1 MLRRIKPLLHEWL
14 DESGQETK
22 GVGMETFR
30 FQPGE
35 TPVLLSI
42 PHVGTVVPPDIA
54 ATMTDSALAMPDTDW
69 HLDRLYHFAPALGIG
84 FLKPI
89 LSRYVIDLNR
99 DPDSD
104 LPIPGGASST
114 ELCPLTT
121 FDHQPV
127 YRPGQEPDAVEV
139 RRRIGAYWR
148 PYHEQLN
155 GELQALKERFGVAV
169 LFDAHSIRSRVPR
182 FFDGQIQDFSLGTAE
197 GSSASPA
204 LVGRVMN
211 VLTATGR
218 FSSVQNGRFKG
229 GFITRRYGNP
239 ADNIHSIQLELSQ
252 LTYMDEEAPFSFR
265 EESARQVRPT
275 LERLLS
281 LVAEWAWENAA
292 GRRRSAFL

>member
-1 MLRRIKPLLHEWL
+1 
-14 DESGQETK
+14 
-22 GVGMETFR
+22 METFR

-42 PHVGTVVPPDIA
+42 PHVGTIVPPDIA
-54 ATMTDSALAMPDTDW
+54 TTMTDAALAVPDTDW

-84 FLKPI
+84 FLRPI
-89 LSRYVIDLNR
+89 ASRYVIDLNR
-99 DPDSD
+99 DPDGAA
-104 LPIPGGASST
+104 PHPGAGNT

-127 YRPGQEPDAVEV
+127 YQPGQEPDAAEV
-139 RRRIGAYWR
+139 RRRLDAYWR
-148 PYHEQLN
+148 PYHEQLDS
-155 GELQALKERFGVAV
+155 ELQALKDRFGVAV
-169 LFDAHSIRSRVPR
+169 LFDAHSIRSQVPR

-197 GSSASPA
+197 GASASPA

-239 ADNIHSIQLELSQ
+239 AENIHSIQLELSQ
-252 LTYMDEEAPFSFR
+252 VTYMDEQAPFSFR

-281 LVAEWAWENAA
+281 LVVEWAWENAA
-292 GRRRSAFL
+292 GRRRSAYL

>member
-1 MLRRIKPLLHEWL
+1 
-14 DESGQETK
+14 
-22 GVGMETFR
+22 METFR

-54 ATMTDSALAMPDTDW
+54 ATMTDAALAVPDTDW

-89 LSRYVIDLNR
+89 FSRYVIDLNR
-99 DPDSD
+99 DPDGGV
-104 LPIPGGASST
+104 LYPGASNT

-127 YRPGQEPDAVEV
+127 YRPGREPDAAEV
-139 RRRIGAYWR
+139 RRRVGTFWR

-155 GELQALKERFGVAV
+155 GELQALKKRFGVAV

-182 FFDGQIQDFSLGTAE
+182 FFDGQIQDFNLGTSDGA
-197 GSSASPA
+197 SASPA
-204 LVGRVMN
+204 LVGRLMN

-218 FSSVQNGRFKG
+218 YSSVQNGRFKG
-229 GFITRRYGNP
+229 GFITRHYGNP
-239 ADNIHSIQLELSQ
+239 ADDIHSIQLELSQ
-252 LTYMDEEAPFSFR
+252 VTYMDEEAPYGFR
-265 EESARQVRPT
+265 EDAARQVRPT
-275 LERLLS
+275 LERLMALI
-281 LVAEWAWENAA
+281 VEWAWENAA
-292 GRRRSAFL
+292 GRRRSSYL

>member
-1 MLRRIKPLLHEWL
+1 
-14 DESGQETK
+14 
-22 GVGMETFR
+22 METFR

-54 ATMTDSALAMPDTDW
+54 ATMTDSALAVPDTDW

-99 DPDSD
+99 DPASAV
-104 LPIPGGASST
+104 PGAGGT

-127 YRPGQEPDAVEV
+127 YRPGMEPDAAEVE
-139 RRRIGAYWR
+139 RRVGAYWR

-252 LTYMDEEAPFSFR
+252 VTYMDEEAPFGFR
-265 EESARQVRPT
+265 EEAARQVRPT

-281 LVAEWAWENAA
+281 LVVEWAWENAA

>member
-69 HLDRLYHFAPALGIG
+69 HLDRLYHFAPALGVG

-99 DPDSD
+99 DPASD
-104 LPIPGGASST
+104 LPVPGAGST

-127 YRPGQEPDAVEV
+127 YRPEQEPDAAEV

-197 GSSASPA
+197 GTSASPA

-218 FSSVQNGRFKG
+218 FSSVQNGRFNG

-239 ADNIHSIQLELSQ
+239 ADNIHSIQLELSR

-281 LVAEWAWENAA
+281 LVVEWAWENAA

>member
-1 MLRRIKPLLHEWL
+1 
-14 DESGQETK
+14 
-22 GVGMETFR
+22 METFR

-54 ATMTDSALAMPDTDW
+54 ATMTDAALAVPDTDW

-89 LSRYVIDLNR
+89 FSRYVIDLNR
-99 DPDSD
+99 DPDGGV
-104 LPIPGGASST
+104 LYPGASNT

-127 YRPGQEPDAVEV
+127 YRPGREPDAAEV
-139 RRRIGAYWR
+139 RRRVGTFWR

-155 GELQALKERFGVAV
+155 GELQALKKRFGVAV

-182 FFDGQIQDFSLGTAE
+182 FFDGQIQDFNLGTSDGA
-197 GSSASPA
+197 SASPA
-204 LVGRVMN
+204 LVGRLMN

-218 FSSVQNGRFKG
+218 YSSVQNGRFKG
-229 GFITRRYGNP
+229 GFITRHYGNP
-239 ADNIHSIQLELSQ
+239 ADDIHSIQLELSQ
-252 LTYMDEEAPFSFR
+252 ITYMDEEAPYGFR
-265 EESARQVRPT
+265 EDAARQVRPT
-275 LERLLS
+275 LERLMALI
-281 LVAEWAWENAA
+281 VEWAWENAA
-292 GRRRSAFL
+292 GRRRSSYL

>member
-1 MLRRIKPLLHEWL
+1 
-14 DESGQETK
+14 
-22 GVGMETFR
+22 METFR

-54 ATMTDSALAMPDTDW
+54 ATMTDAALAVPDTDW

-89 LSRYVIDLNR
+89 FSRYVIDLNR
-99 DPDSD
+99 APDGGI
-104 LPIPGGASST
+104 LYPGASNT

-127 YRPGQEPDAVEV
+127 YRPGREPDAAEV
-139 RRRIGAYWR
+139 QRRIGTFWR

-155 GELQALKERFGVAV
+155 GELLALKKRFGVAV

-182 FFDGQIQDFSLGTAE
+182 FFDGQIQDFNLGTAD
-197 GSSASPA
+197 GASASPA
-204 LVGRVMN
+204 LVGRLMN

-218 FSSVQNGRFKG
+218 YSSVQNGRFKG
-229 GFITRRYGNP
+229 GFITRHYGNP
-239 ADNIHSIQLELSQ
+239 ADDIHSIQLELSQ
-252 LTYMDEEAPFSFR
+252 TTYMDEEAPYGFR
-265 EESARQVRPT
+265 EDAARQVRPT
-275 LERLLS
+275 LERLMALI
-281 LVAEWAWENAA
+281 VEWAWENAA
-292 GRRRSAFL
+292 GRRRSSYL

>member
-1 MLRRIKPLLHEWL
+1 
-14 DESGQETK
+14 
-22 GVGMETFR
+22 METFR

-54 ATMTDSALAMPDTDW
+54 ATMTDAALAVPDTDW

-89 LSRYVIDLNR
+89 FSRYVIDLNR
-99 DPDSD
+99 APDGGI
-104 LPIPGGASST
+104 LYPGASNT

-127 YRPGQEPDAVEV
+127 YRPGREPDAAEV
-139 RRRIGAYWR
+139 QRRIGTFWR

-155 GELQALKERFGVAV
+155 GELLALKKRFGVAV

-182 FFDGQIQDFSLGTAE
+182 FFDGQIQDFNLGTAD
-197 GSSASPA
+197 GASASPA
-204 LVGRVMN
+204 LVGRLMN

-218 FSSVQNGRFKG
+218 YSSVQNRRFKG
-229 GFITRRYGNP
+229 GFITRHYGNP
-239 ADNIHSIQLELSQ
+239 ADDIHSIQLELSQ
-252 LTYMDEEAPFSFR
+252 TTYMDEEAPYGFR
-265 EESARQVRPT
+265 EDAARQVRPT
-275 LERLLS
+275 LERLMALI
-281 LVAEWAWENAA
+281 VEWAWENAA
-292 GRRRSAFL
+292 GRRRSSYL

>member
-1 MLRRIKPLLHEWL
+1 
-14 DESGQETK
+14 
-22 GVGMETFR
+22 METFR

-69 HLDRLYHFAPALGIG
+69 HLDRLYHFAPALGVG

-99 DPDSD
+99 DPDSA
-104 LPIPGGASST
+104 LPAPGASST

-127 YRPGQEPDAVEV
+127 YRPGQEPDAAEV

-281 LVAEWAWENAA
+281 LVVEWAWENAA